1 MEADEGQEGRVLN
14 QDREQL
20 KLANRFISLLQKENA
35 QLHGV
40 LRLLGQLVDDMNAN
54 CSFEVFEHQWE
65 GLTDEVNRLSGFFE
79 SHQKALQVLQD
90 SIPDVWDTD
99 EVDDDIR

>member
-1 MEADEGQEGRVLN
+1 VEADEGQEGRVLN

-40 LRLLGQLVDDMNAN
+40 LRLLGQLVDDMDAN

-79 SHQKALQVLQD
+79 SHQKALQVLHD
-90 SIPDVWDTD
+90 ACPEAFDAD
-99 EVDDDIR
+99 EVDES

>member
-1 MEADEGQEGRVLN
+1 MAYDEGKERRVLN

-35 QLHGV
+35 QLHSV

-79 SHQKALQVLQD
+79 SHQKALQSLQD
-90 SIPDVWDTD
+90 AIPSDFDAD
-99 EVDDDIR
+99 EVDES

>member
-1 MEADEGQEGRVLN
+1 MGLN

-20 KLANRFISLLQKENA
+20 KVAHKFIALLQRENA

-54 CSFEVFEHQWE
+54 CSYEVFEVQWNS
-65 GLTDEVNRLSGFFE
+65 LTEQVKRLSGFFE
-79 SHQKALQVLQD
+79 SHQKALQSLQD
-90 SIPDVWDTD
+90 SIPEAFDID
-99 EVDDDIR
+99 EVEDES

>member
-1 MEADEGQEGRVLN
+1 VVADEGQEGRVLN

-40 LRLLGQLVDDMNAN
+40 LRLLGQLVDDMDAN

-79 SHQKALQVLQD
+79 SHQKALQSLQD
-90 SIPDVWDTD
+90 AIPSDFEAD
-99 EVDDDIR
+99 EVDDES

>member
-1 MEADEGQEGRVLN
+1 MEDDEGQEGRVLN

-20 KLANRFISLLQKENA
+20 KLANKFIGLLQKENA
-35 QLHGV
+35 QLHSV

-65 GLTDEVNRLSGFFE
+65 GLTDEVKRLSGFFE
-79 SHQKALQVLQD
+79 THQKALQSLHD
-90 SIPDVWDTD
+90 ACPETFDTD
-99 EVDDDIR
+99 EVDES

>member
-1 MEADEGQEGRVLN
+1 MEANESQEGRVLN

-35 QLHGV
+35 QLHSV

-79 SHQKALQVLQD
+79 SHQKALQSLQD
-90 SIPDVWDTD
+90 AIPSDFEAD
-99 EVDDDIR
+99 EVDES